1 MVSDVSPERAF
12 DGIPLT
18 FTDVAP
24 VKSEA
29 VPYSRTQLVAEPL
42 SVQLNVAP
50 VAVILDAVRLIGL
63 RQVGATRTLMSST
76 NQYHDEEPELCLKAK

>member
-12 DGIPLT
+12 DGVPLT

-50 VAVILDAVRLIGL
+50 VAVMLDAVRLIGL
-63 RQVGATRTLMSST
+63 GHVGATFTIKLSI
-76 NQYHDEEPELCLKAK
+76 